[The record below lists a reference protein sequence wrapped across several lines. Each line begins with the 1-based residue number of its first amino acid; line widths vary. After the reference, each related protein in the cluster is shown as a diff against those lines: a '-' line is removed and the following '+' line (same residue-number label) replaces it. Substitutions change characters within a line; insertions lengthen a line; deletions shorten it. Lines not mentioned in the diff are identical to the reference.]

1 MSRET
6 VESPEAAK
14 EYRSQ
19 RKLKNYL
26 INKRFQLKYTLM
38 IASLTTILVI
48 ILGFVIFRTVS
59 QASDQLAACVLG
71 DETYASDDQVD
82 LLRASLAADKRKAL
96 YILFGFLFL
105 LLFGI
110 TLSGIYITHKVAG
123 PMFKIQKLM
132 RDVDSNNLLL
142 LGKLRKG
149 DELLELFE
157 DFDAMINRLRDGRK
171 TDIEKIN
178 EVAEQLREAPE
189 KGTIKDV
196 VASLEKMK
204 EAKQV
209 SLK

>member
-1 MSRET
+1 MTRDT
-6 VESPEAAK
+6 VESKDSAK

-38 IASLTTILVI
+38 IAILTTILVI
-48 ILGFVIFRTVS
+48 ILGYVIFRTVS
-59 QASDQLAACVLG
+59 QASDQLAACVLA
-71 DETYASDDQVD
+71 DETYASDAQVE
-82 LLRASLAADKRKAL
+82 LLRASLAADKRKAF
-96 YILFGFLFL
+96 YVLFAFLFL

-123 PMFKIQKLM
+123 PMFKIRKLM
-132 RDVDSNNLLL
+132 KDVDSNNLHLR
-142 LGKLRKG
+142 GKLRKG

-171 TDIEKIN
+171 ADIEKIN
-178 EVAEQLREAPE
+178 EVTEQLKEAPE
-189 KGTIKDV
+189 KGNIKNV
-196 VASLEKMK
+196 VANLEKMK